1 MQEFEFV
8 ERKPTAEELFIL
20 RESVGWGIGEKE
32 AFENG
37 LKNSLYGVCVFKDE
51 MIIGIVRVIGDGS
64 TCFYIQDVIVK
75 PEYQKMG
82 IGFEM
87 MKKVMKYIEIN
98 ACSGAVVGLM
108 AAKGKEKFYE
118 KFGFW
123 KRPNENFGHGMM
135 QFWKKAIK
143 EVRKNI

>member
-1 MQEFEFV
+1 MQEFELI
-8 ERKPTAEELFIL
+8 ERKPSAEELFIL
-20 RESVGWGIGEKE
+20 RESVGWGIGDKE

-37 LKNSLYGVCVFKDE
+37 LKNSLYGVCVFKDGE
-51 MIIGIVRVIGDGS
+51 IIGTARIIGDGN

-75 PEYQKMG
+75 PGYQKMG

-87 MKKVMKYIEIN
+87 MNKLMKYIEIH

-108 AAKGKEKFYE
+108 AAKEKEGFYE

-123 KRPNENFGHGMM
+123 NRPNEHFGHGMM
-135 QFWKKAIK
+135 QFWKKPI
-143 EVRKNI
+143 